1 LNLLL
6 LLPED
11 FGGRPPEGCEE
22 HELRITGRRGRHVLG
37 VHRAEPGD
45 RLRVG
50 LLGGQLGHGRVLAA
64 SPEGLDLAVRFDSDP
79 PEPLPITLVLA
90 LPRPLVLK
98 RVLIHATSLGV
109 KRIALIHSRRVE
121 KSYWQ
126 SDALSGETLNEQLLL
141 GLEQGGDTVLPE
153 LTLHRRFRPFVEDEL
168 SALLTGAQ
176 GFVPHPEAARACPRG
191 VAGPLLVAIGP
202 EGGFIPYEIE
212 RLTEAGLEPVQLG
225 RRVLRVEAAVP
236 YAIARLT

>member
-1 LNLLL
+1 MNLLL

-11 FGGRPPEGCEE
+11 FAGDLPAAQEERKLRIGGR
-22 HELRITGRRGRHVLG
+22 RARHVLA
-37 VHRAEPGD
+37 VHRAEAGD
-45 RLRVG
+45 RLRAG
-50 LLGGQLGHGRVLAA
+50 LLGGRLGEARVVAV
-64 SPEGLDLAVRFDSDP
+64 SPEGLDLAVRLDAEP
-79 PEPLPITLVLA
+79 PAPLPVTLVVA

-126 SDALSGETLNEQLLL
+126 SDALSGETLGEQQRL
-141 GLEQGGDTVLPE
+141 GLEQAGDTVLPE
-153 LTLHRRFRPFVEDEL
+153 LSMHRRFRPFVEDEL
-168 SALLTGAQ
+168 KPLLTGAQ
-176 GFVPHPEAARACPRG
+176 GFVPHPGASTACPRAVSG
-191 VAGPLLVAIGP
+191 KLVVAIGP

-212 RLTEAGLEPVQLG
+212 KLVDAGLTPVHFG
-225 RRVLRVEAAVP
+225 ARVLRVEAAVP